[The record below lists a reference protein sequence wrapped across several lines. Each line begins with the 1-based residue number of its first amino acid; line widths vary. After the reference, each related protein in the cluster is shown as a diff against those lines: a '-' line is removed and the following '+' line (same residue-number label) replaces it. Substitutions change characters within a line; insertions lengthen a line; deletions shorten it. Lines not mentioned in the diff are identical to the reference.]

1 MKTTKK
7 GIEKKKV
14 GYGRNRK
21 VGEFLKAFNFNDLVT
36 GESEVPCDNDLLVS
50 CD

>member
-7 GIEKKKV
+7 GIGKKKKKV

-21 VGEFLKAFNFNDLVT
+21 VGEFLKAFSFNDLVT
-36 GESEVPCDNDLLVS
+36 GESEVS
-50 CD
+50 

>member
-7 GIEKKKV
+7 GIGKKKKV

-21 VGEFLKAFNFNDLVT
+21 VGEFLKAFSFNDLVT
-36 GESEVPCDNDLLVS
+36 GESEVS
-50 CD
+50 